1 MKHKF
6 TGEGELTLH
15 IDGKIIP
22 INHIEY
28 PEIESMDEYE
38 AVTVAGKNLHLV
50 QRLHPLDTPSIP
62 YAKSIMEFDCSIY
75 DGNKLVVDMR
85 NTYPTFGCYS
95 RNEDRVTLLSEFWI
109 FGECPLAS
117 KLSHLFKR
125 NSEYIQTH
133 RPDYSECYD

>member
-22 INHIEY
+22 LNQIEY
-28 PEIESMDEYE
+28 PEIESVDEYE
-38 AVTVAGKNLHLV
+38 AVTVVGKNLHLV

-75 DGNKLVVDMR
+75 DGDKLVVDMR
-85 NTYPTFGCYS
+85 NTYPTFACYGDVDEV
-95 RNEDRVTLLSEFWI
+95 NLLSEYWI
-109 FGECPLAS
+109 FGECPIAS
-117 KLSHLFKR
+117 KLNHLFKR

-133 RPDYSECYD
+133 RPDYSECDD

>member
-15 IDGKIIP
+15 IDGEIIP
-22 INHIEY
+22 LNQIEY

-38 AVTVAGKNLHLV
+38 AVTVVGKNLHLV
-50 QRLHPLDTPSIP
+50 QRLHPLDSPSIP
-62 YAKSIMEFDCSIY
+62 YAKSMMEFDCSIY
-75 DGNKLVVDMR
+75 DGNELVVDMR
-85 NTYPTFGCYS
+85 NTYPTFASYGDVD
-95 RNEDRVTLLSEFWI
+95 EVTLLSEFWI

-117 KLSHLFKR
+117 KLSHLFKW

-133 RPDYSECYD
+133 RPDYSECDD